1 MGSTRA
7 ISAVAEL
14 LYHLHAVERSVF
26 KHALEPV
33 VADIINL
40 NRCVNKIEKKTLGGI
55 GPSS

>member
-40 NRCVNKIEKKTLGGI
+40 NRCVNKIEKKL
-55 GPSS
+55 SEE